1 MQKKKPPKNS
11 IVSILILMTLYH
23 SNDANNKSKEVNII
37 DPEEQIICKLIL
49 NDRRIPSSHSA
60 PSKVLVPAPS
70 DTRGSSPFV
79 SALFDSAD
87 RARPLSVP
95 QNSVHFLSKRGLN
108 ISMFVFSFSL
118 EKDGSHP
125 AKSVQATC
133 ARFCFP
139 FRHLINSYWKSI
151 VNISICLLHYK
162 GLRVPRDFAIV
173 NLHTDREKGQK
184 VKFHL

>member
-1 MQKKKPPKNS
+1 MQIKQTNEVLSCEHTITQSEIISALMKYMYTLSLFTRQFQCKKKKNPKNS

-37 DPEEQIICKLIL
+37 DHEEQIICKLIL

-87 RARPLSVP
+87 RAWPLSVP
-95 QNSVHFLSKRGLN
+95 KTLF
-108 ISMFVFSFSL
+108 
-118 EKDGSHP
+118 
-125 AKSVQATC
+125 T
-133 ARFCFP
+133 
-139 FRHLINSYWKSI
+139 SYR
-151 VNISICLLHYK
+151 NE
-162 GLRVPRDFAIV
+162 G
-173 NLHTDREKGQK
+173 
-184 VKFHL
+184 

>member
-1 MQKKKPPKNS
+1 MQKKKPQKNS

-95 QNSVHFLSKRGLN
+95 KTLF
-108 ISMFVFSFSL
+108 
-118 EKDGSHP
+118 
-125 AKSVQATC
+125 T
-133 ARFCFP
+133 
-139 FRHLINSYWKSI
+139 SYR
-151 VNISICLLHYK
+151 NE
-162 GLRVPRDFAIV
+162 G
-173 NLHTDREKGQK
+173 
-184 VKFHL
+184 

>member
-1 MQKKKPPKNS
+1 MKYMNTLSLFTRQFQCKKNPPKNS

-87 RARPLSVP
+87 RAWPLSVP
-95 QNSVHFLSKRGLN
+95 KTLF
-108 ISMFVFSFSL
+108 
-118 EKDGSHP
+118 
-125 AKSVQATC
+125 T
-133 ARFCFP
+133 
-139 FRHLINSYWKSI
+139 SYR
-151 VNISICLLHYK
+151 NE
-162 GLRVPRDFAIV
+162 G
-173 NLHTDREKGQK
+173 
-184 VKFHL
+184 